1 MGARFGSADRAAV
14 GLGVTASITR
24 WRGRLDGDGLGA
36 SVEITLTATLVCLA
50 VIAP

>member
-1 MGARFGSADRAAV
+1 LIGGTA
-14 GLGVTASITR
+14 GLVATAFITGL
-24 WRGRLDGDGLGA
+24 RGRLDGDGLGA